1 MKFKIIK
8 SEEEYE
14 TALRRLEKIFHAP
27 AKSKEGEEAELLM
40 LLIEKYEEKY
50 VPMDKKLDPIDA
62 IKFRMDQLGIDKK
75 ELTNVLGHQSRVSEI
90 LNKKRQLS
98 LQMIKALHRE
108 LKIPYELLMSA

>member
-14 TALRRLEKIFHAP
+14 TDLRRLEKIFHAP
-27 AKSKEGEEAELLM
+27 AKSKEGEEAEVLM

-50 VPMDKKLDPIDA
+50 VPMEKKLDPIEA
-62 IKFRMDQLGIDKK
+62 IKFQMDQLGMDKK

-90 LNKKRQLS
+90 MNKKRQLS
-98 LQMIKALHRE
+98 LKMIKALHRE